1 MPIAADTALEILI
14 ELIRKPETQANDIPA
29 IWESIIKTYNTAFAP
44 PVVEVKK
51 KRRKRLGNP
60 NLQGWPQGISRAE
73 YRAWK
78 DELMAKGVTEG
89 LNPHEYKRLKDAGI
103 LEASNG
109 EKRQA
114 PPSRRQGGK

>member
-1 MPIAADTALEILI
+1 MPIAADRALDILI

-29 IWESIIKTYNTAFAP
+29 IWKSIIETYNVAFAP
-44 PVVEVKK
+44 PVVDVKK
-51 KRRKRLGNP
+51 KRRKHKGNP
-60 NLQGWPQGISRAE
+60 NLQGWPKGVNREA

-103 LEASNG
+103 LEV
-109 EKRQA
+109 
-114 PPSRRQGGK
+114 PH

>member
-1 MPIAADTALEILI
+1 MPIAADKALDILI
-14 ELIRKPETQANDIPA
+14 ELIRKPETQTNDIPA
-29 IWESIIKTYNTAFAP
+29 IWESIIKTFNTAFAP

-60 NLQGWPQGISRAE
+60 NQQGWPRGISREE

-89 LNPHEYKRLKDAGI
+89 LNPQEYKRLKDAGI
-103 LEASNG
+103 LEAPKA
-109 EKRQA
+109 EKKPAKKMRL
-114 PPSRRQGGK
+114 S